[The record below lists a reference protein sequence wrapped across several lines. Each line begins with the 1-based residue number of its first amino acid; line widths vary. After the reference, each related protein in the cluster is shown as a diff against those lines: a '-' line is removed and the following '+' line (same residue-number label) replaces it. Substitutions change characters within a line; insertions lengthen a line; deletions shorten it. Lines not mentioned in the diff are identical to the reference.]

1 MGVDRYLTYKGEVI
15 ANCGRMH
22 RFEDAYD
29 PDDREI
35 YLELWR
41 LIRLYDTD
49 FDAFMEGVD
58 EWVVSVRNTGAAE
71 LLEEI
76 CEDDDMGV
84 VDE

>member
-22 RFEDAYD
+22 RFEDALT
-29 PDDREI
+29 PHEI
-35 YLELWR
+35 YRDMWR
-41 LIRLYDTD
+41 LTHLYKSD
-49 FDAFMEGVD
+49 FDAFMGNLED
-58 EWVVSVRNTGAAE
+58 LIYSIKDTGAAE
-71 LLEEI
+71 LLEYI